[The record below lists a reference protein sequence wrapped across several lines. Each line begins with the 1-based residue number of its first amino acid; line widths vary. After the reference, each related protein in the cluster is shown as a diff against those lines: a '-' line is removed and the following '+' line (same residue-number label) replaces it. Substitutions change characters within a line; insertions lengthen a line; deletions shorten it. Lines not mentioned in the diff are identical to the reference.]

1 LTLSL
6 PHLLLLLL
14 LHLHAFPA
22 FCVQAAQQHPYV
34 VPPSAGRMGSWV
46 GAACLGA
53 VLGVCCINPDG
64 GDYNVWLQQV
74 CWVWG
79 WFYAARTQNSL
90 LCLLFPLTC

>member
-1 LTLSL
+1 VTSNKPALL
-6 PHLLLLLL
+6 PYCLLLLLL
-14 LHLHAFPA
+14 CLLSSCCCPYRLPA
-22 FCVQAAQQHPYV
+22 VPVQAAQQHPYV

-74 CWVWG
+74 CSWLS
-79 WFYAARTQNSL
+79 AL
-90 LCLLFPLTC
+90 LLHQRV